1 MKSKKWTFSIISVVI
16 ISILSI
22 FLVGAKLTTNKS
34 PKEVYAIYLE
44 GQKIGVVKSKEEFN
58 TYINTQEQKLKS
70 QYGVD
75 KIYTPKGV
83 EIKKIITY
91 DNKYNSNEE
100 IYSMLVK
107 KQNFTIKGIII
118 DIEKE
123 LPETTDNET
132 KESDEATNEKSQNGT
147 KETPKKTE
155 TLTINVINKEIFD
168 DSIVDIVKAFVD
180 NEEYTKF
187 MESTQAPIADTG
199 ELIEDIHIK
208 EKITYREGYIST
220 SEKIF
225 TEKSSLTKYLL
236 YGTEKE
242 QDTYIVKD
250 GDTIESIANANK
262 LNTQEFL
269 IANPEFTSVN
279 NLLYESQKVVVGLIN
294 PVISIVVEKHSVE
307 EEVQKFSTEI
317 KYDDELV
324 VGYSYTER
332 EGEDGIDKV
341 TKKYQYINGQLVDV
355 AMIGS
360 VEIKPSVSKILVKG
374 DKYIPNVADLSYW
387 AWPTSKPYTITSYY
401 QYRWGSFHAAI
412 DIHVGFGSPIYA
424 ANNGTVYKVGTGCI
438 RGATNCN
445 GSRGNYVII
454 KHNIK
459 NYYTQYMHL
468 NSILVREG
476 QTVSRGQKI
485 ATMGNTGYVVPTP
498 AYGSSS
504 YAGTHLDFGVW
515 IGVPY
520 DGGYTLNPLGL
531 Y

>member
-1 MKSKKWTFSIISVVI
+1 MVEIVKNKKWTFSIITAVI

-22 FLVGAKLTTNKS
+22 FLVGFKLTTNRT
-34 PKEVYAIYLE
+34 PNEVYAIYLE
-44 GQKIGVVKSKEEFN
+44 GTKIGVVKSQESFN
-58 TYINTQEQKLKS
+58 NYINTQEAKLKDK
-70 QYGVD
+70 YGVE

-83 EIKKIITY
+83 EIKKNITY
-91 DNKYNSNEE
+91 SNKYNSNEE
-100 IYSMLVK
+100 IYNMLVK
-107 KQNFTIKGIII
+107 KQNFTIKGIIV

-123 LPETTDNET
+123 IQDED
-132 KESDEATNEKSQNGT
+132 SDEKK
-147 KETPKKTE
+147 KENI
-155 TLTINVINKEIFD
+155 TINVINKDIFD
-168 DSIVDIVKAFVD
+168 EAVVDIVKAFVD
-180 NEEYTKF
+180 NEEYTNF
-187 MESTQAPIADTG
+187 MNSTQEPITDIG
-199 ELIEDIHIK
+199 ELIENIYIK

-220 SEKIF
+220 DEEIF
-225 TEKSSLTKYLL
+225 TDKSILTKYLL
-236 YGTEKE
+236 YGTNSE
-242 QDTYIVKD
+242 QETYIVKE
-250 GDTIESIANANK
+250 GDTIESIAAANK

-279 NLLYESQKVVVGLIN
+279 NLLYDSQKVVVGLID
-294 PVISIVVEKHSVE
+294 PIISIVVEKHSVQE
-307 EEVQKFSTEI
+307 EASKFTTEI

-341 TKKYQYINGQLVDV
+341 TRKYQYINGQLADV
-355 AMIGS
+355 AMVGS

-374 DKYIPNVADLSYW
+374 DKYVPNVADLSYW
-387 AWPTSKPYTITSYY
+387 AWPTSTPYTITTYY

-412 DIHVGFGSPIYA
+412 DIYVGFGSPIYA
-424 ANNGTVYKVGTGCI
+424 ANNGTVYAVGSGCV

-445 GSRGNYVII
+445 NTRGNYII
-454 KHNIK
+454 INHNIGG
-459 NYYTQYMHL
+459 YYTQYMHL
-468 NSILVREG
+468 NSILVRPG

-504 YAGTHLDFGVW
+504 CEGTHLDFGVW

-520 DGGYTLNPLGL
+520 AGGRHLNPLNF